1 MNKII
6 SIMGPTSSGKTD
18 LAIRLSEEF
27 NLHIISIDSVM
38 LYKEFNIGSA
48 KPDEKTL
55 LKFPHKMVDILEPNE
70 KYSVAKFYK
79 ELTLNIKKL
88 HELKKTPLL
97 VGGSMMYFK
106 TFFLGGLSELKEVS
120 TETKMHVDKMFS
132 EYSLSYIYN
141 YLYDIDSKAAKK
153 IHQNDQYRLRRML
166 EILLSNDKKP
176 SVALNQCSKNVQPYN
191 NLNLSII
198 PFNRAS
204 LHDQIEIRLNNMIDN
219 GLINEV
225 IQLLEKYKSMKLP
238 AMTTVG
244 YKQVNEYLNGDINL
258 EDMKS
263 NILAATRQLAKRQI
277 TWLRHL
283 DSTTVYS
290 FLDYDNI
297 YKRAKFFLADTK

>member
-1 MNKII
+1 
-6 SIMGPTSSGKTD
+6 MGPTSSGKTD

-70 KYSVAKFYK
+70 KYSVAKFY
-79 ELTLNIKKL
+79 EDLILNIKKS
-88 HELKKTPLL
+88 HESKKIPLL

-106 TFFLGGLSELKEVS
+106 TFFLGGLSELNEVS
-120 TETKMHVDKMFS
+120 IETKIYVDKIFS
-132 EYSLSYIYN
+132 EYSLNYIYN

-153 IHQNDQYRLRRML
+153 IHKNDKYRIRRML
-166 EILLSNDKKP
+166 EILLSNNDKP
-176 SVALNQCSKNVQPYN
+176 SVALDQCSKNVQFYN

-198 PFNRAS
+198 PSNRLL
-204 LHDQIEIRLNNMIDN
+204 LHDRIENRLNNMIEN

-225 IQLLEKYKSMKLP
+225 IQLLDKHKSMELP
-238 AMTTVG
+238 AMSSVG

-258 EDMKS
+258 ENMKS
-263 NILAATRQLAKRQI
+263 NILTATRQLAKRQI

>member
-18 LAIRLSEEF
+18 LAIRLSEE
-27 NLHIISIDSVM
+27 LDLKIISIDSVM
-38 LYKEFNIGSA
+38 VYKEFNIGSA
-48 KPDEKTL
+48 KPDENTL

-79 ELTLNIKKL
+79 DLILNIKII
-88 HELKKTPLL
+88 HESEKIPLL

-106 TFFLGGLSELKEVS
+106 TFFLSGLSDLKEVS
-120 TETKMHVDKMFS
+120 AETKIHLDKMFS
-132 EYSLSYIYN
+132 EHSLSYIYN
-141 YLYDIDSKAAKK
+141 YLHNIDSEAAKK
-153 IHQNDQYRLRRML
+153 IHPNDKYRLRRML
-166 EILLSNDKKP
+166 EILFSNDNKP
-176 SVALNQCSKNVQPYN
+176 SVALNQCSKNVQLYN

-198 PFNRAS
+198 PFDRSS
-204 LHDQIEIRLNNMIDN
+204 LHDQIEMRLNNMIDN

-225 IQLLEKYKSMKLP
+225 IQLTEKYKSTELP
-238 AMTTVG
+238 AMSTVG
-244 YKQVNEYLNGDINL
+244 YKQINEYLNGDINL

-297 YKRAKFFLADTK
+297 LKRAKFFLADSK

>member
-1 MNKII
+1 MSKII
-6 SIMGPTSSGKTD
+6 SLMGPTSSGKTD

-27 NLHIISIDSVM
+27 DLHIISVDSVM

-79 ELTLNIKKL
+79 DLTLNIKKI
-88 HELKKTPLL
+88 HNSQKIPLL

-106 TFFLGGLSELKEVS
+106 TFFLGGLSELNEVS
-120 TETKMHVDKMFS
+120 AETKLYADKMFS
-132 EYSLSYIYN
+132 EFSLSYIYN
-141 YLYDIDSKAAKK
+141 YLYNIDREAVKK
-153 IHQNDQYRLRRML
+153 IHPNDKYRLRRVL
-166 EILLSNDKKP
+166 ENLLSNDNKP
-176 SVALNQCSKNVQPYN
+176 SMALNQCSKNVQSYN
-191 NLNLSII
+191 NLNMSII
-198 PFNRAS
+198 PIERVL
-204 LHDQIEIRLNNMIDN
+204 LHNQIKIRLNNMLDN
-219 GLINEV
+219 GLVAEV
-225 IQLLEKYKSMKLP
+225 TQLLEKYKATKLP
-238 AMTTVG
+238 AMSAVG

-297 YKRAKFFLADTK
+297 IKRVKFFLADTK

>member
-18 LAIRLSEEF
+18 LAIRLSEE
-27 NLHIISIDSVM
+27 LDLQIISIDSVM
-38 LYKEFNIGSA
+38 VYKEFNIGSA

-79 ELTLNIKKL
+79 DLILNIKKI
-88 HELKKTPLL
+88 HESEKIPLL

-120 TETKMHVDKMFS
+120 AETKIHADKIFS
-132 EYSLSYIYN
+132 EHSLSYIYN
-141 YLYDIDSKAAKK
+141 YLYNIDSEAIKK
-153 IHQNDQYRLRRML
+153 IHQNDKYRLRRML
-166 EILLSNDKKP
+166 EILLSNKDKP
-176 SVALNQCSKNVQPYN
+176 SIALNQCSKNVQPYN

-198 PFNRAS
+198 PCRTL
-204 LHDQIEIRLNNMIDN
+204 LHNQIENRLNNMIDN
-219 GLINEV
+219 GLITEV
-225 IQLLEKYKSMKLP
+225 IQLSEKYRSTMLP
-238 AMTTVG
+238 AMSTVG

-258 EDMKS
+258 EVMKS

-297 YKRAKFFLADTK
+297 LNRAKFFLADSK

>member
-1 MNKII
+1 
-6 SIMGPTSSGKTD
+6 
-18 LAIRLSEEF
+18 
-27 NLHIISIDSVM
+27 
-38 LYKEFNIGSA
+38 
-48 KPDEKTL
+48 
-55 LKFPHKMVDILEPNE
+55 
-70 KYSVAKFYK
+70 
-79 ELTLNIKKL
+79 
-88 HELKKTPLL
+88 
-97 VGGSMMYFK
+97 
-106 TFFLGGLSELKEVS
+106 
-120 TETKMHVDKMFS
+120 MFS
-132 EYSLSYIYN
+132 EYSLNYIYN
-141 YLYDIDSKAAKK
+141 YLYNIDSKAAKK
-153 IHQNDQYRLRRML
+153 IHQNDKYRLRRML
-166 EILLSNDKKP
+166 EILLSNDNNP
-176 SVALNQCSKNVQPYN
+176 SDVINKCSKNVQPFN

-198 PFNRAS
+198 PSNRAL

-238 AMTTVG
+238 AMSTVG

>member
-1 MNKII
+1 
-6 SIMGPTSSGKTD
+6 MGPTSSGKTE
-18 LAIRLSEEF
+18 LAIRLSEELD
-27 NLHIISIDSVM
+27 LHIISIDSVM

-79 ELTLNIKKL
+79 DLILNIKKF
-88 HELKKTPLL
+88 HESEKIPLL

-106 TFFLGGLSELKEVS
+106 TYFLGGLSELKEVS
-120 TETKMHVDKMFS
+120 TETKIHVDKMFS
-132 EYSLSYIYN
+132 ERSLSYIYN
-141 YLYDIDSKAAKK
+141 YLYNIDSEATKK
-153 IHQNDQYRLRRML
+153 IHPNDKYRLRRML
-166 EILLSNDKKP
+166 EILLSNDNKP
-176 SVALNQCSKNVQPYN
+176 SVVLNQCSKNVQPYN
-191 NLNLSII
+191 HLNLSII
-198 PFNRAS
+198 SSNRAL
-204 LHDQIEIRLNNMIDN
+204 LHEQIEIRLNNMIDN
-219 GLINEV
+219 GLIAEV
-225 IQLLEKYKSMKLP
+225 AQLLEKYKSTKLP
-238 AMTTVG
+238 AMSTVG
-244 YKQVNEYLNGDINL
+244 YKQVNEYLNGEINL

-297 YKRAKFFLADTK
+297 IKRVKFFLADTK

>member
-6 SIMGPTSSGKTD
+6 SIMGPTSSGKTE
-18 LAIRLSEEF
+18 LAMRLSEDF
-27 NLHIISIDSVM
+27 DLHIISIDSVM

-48 KPDEKTL
+48 KPNEKTL
-55 LKFPHKMVDILEPNE
+55 LKFPHKMIDILEPNE

-79 ELTLNIKKL
+79 ELILNIEKL
-88 HELKKTPLL
+88 HELKKIPLL

-106 TFFLGGLSELKEVS
+106 TFFLGGLSELNEVS
-120 TETKMHVDKMFS
+120 TEIKIHVDKMFS
-132 EYSLSYIYN
+132 EYSLSYIYDYIYN
-141 YLYDIDSKAAKK
+141 IDSEAAKK
-153 IHQNDQYRLRRML
+153 IHQNDKYRLRRML
-166 EILLSNDKKP
+166 EILLSNDNNP
-176 SVALNQCSKNVQPYN
+176 SDVINKCSKNVQPFN

-198 PFNRAS
+198 PSDRVL

-238 AMTTVG
+238 AMSTIG

>member
-1 MNKII
+1 
-6 SIMGPTSSGKTD
+6 MGPTSSGKTD
-18 LAIRLSEEF
+18 LAIRLSEEL
-27 NLHIISIDSVM
+27 NLQIISIDSVM
-38 LYKEFNIGSA
+38 VYKEFNIGSA

-70 KYSVAKFYK
+70 KYSVAKFY
-79 ELTLNIKKL
+79 EDLILNIKKS
-88 HELKKTPLL
+88 HESKKIPLL

-106 TFFLGGLSELKEVS
+106 TFFLGGLSELNEVS
-120 TETKMHVDKMFS
+120 IETKIYVDKIFS
-132 EYSLSYIYN
+132 EYSLNYIYN

-153 IHQNDQYRLRRML
+153 IHKNDKYRIRRML
-166 EILLSNDKKP
+166 EILLSNNDKP
-176 SVALNQCSKNVQPYN
+176 SVALDQCSKNVQFYN

-198 PFNRAS
+198 PSNRLL
-204 LHDQIEIRLNNMIDN
+204 LHDRIENRLNNMIEN

-225 IQLLEKYKSMKLP
+225 IQLLDKHKSMELP
-238 AMTTVG
+238 AMSSVG

-258 EDMKS
+258 ENMKS
-263 NILAATRQLAKRQI
+263 NILTATRQLAKRQI

>member
-18 LAIRLSEEF
+18 LAIRLSEE
-27 NLHIISIDSVM
+27 LDLQIISIDSVM
-38 LYKEFNIGSA
+38 VYKEFNIGSA

-79 ELTLNIKKL
+79 DLILNIKKL
-88 HELKKTPLL
+88 HESEKTPLL

-120 TETKMHVDKMFS
+120 TETKIHADKMFS
-132 EYSLSYIYN
+132 EHSLSYIYN
-141 YLYDIDSKAAKK
+141 YLYNIDSEAIKK
-153 IHQNDQYRLRRML
+153 IHQNDKYRLRRML
-166 EILLSNDKKP
+166 EILLSNDNKP
-176 SVALNQCSKNVQPYN
+176 SVELNQCSKNVQLYN

-198 PFNRAS
+198 PSCRKL
-204 LHDQIEIRLNNMIDN
+204 LHNQIEIRLNNMIEN
-219 GLINEV
+219 GLITEV
-225 IQLLEKYKSMKLP
+225 IQLSEKYKSTKLP
-238 AMTTVG
+238 AMSTVG

-258 EDMKS
+258 KDMKS

-297 YKRAKFFLADTK
+297 LKRVKFFLADSK

>member
-18 LAIRLSEEF
+18 LAIRLSEE
-27 NLHIISIDSVM
+27 LDLKIISIDSVM
-38 LYKEFNIGSA
+38 VYKEFNIGSA
-48 KPDEKTL
+48 KPDENTL

-79 ELTLNIKKL
+79 DLILNIKII
-88 HELKKTPLL
+88 HESEKIPLL

-106 TFFLGGLSELKEVS
+106 TFFLGGLSDLKEVS
-120 TETKMHVDKMFS
+120 AETKIHLDKMFS
-132 EYSLSYIYN
+132 EHSLSYIYN
-141 YLYDIDSKAAKK
+141 YLHNIDSEAAKK
-153 IHQNDQYRLRRML
+153 IHPNDKYRLRRML
-166 EILLSNDKKP
+166 EILFSNDNKP
-176 SVALNQCSKNVQPYN
+176 SVALNQCSKNVQLYN

-198 PFNRAS
+198 PFDRSS
-204 LHDQIEIRLNNMIDN
+204 LHDQIEMRLNNMIDN

-225 IQLLEKYKSMKLP
+225 IQLTEKYKSTELP
-238 AMTTVG
+238 AMSTVG
-244 YKQVNEYLNGDINL
+244 YKQINEYLNGDINL

-297 YKRAKFFLADTK
+297 LKRAKFFLADSK